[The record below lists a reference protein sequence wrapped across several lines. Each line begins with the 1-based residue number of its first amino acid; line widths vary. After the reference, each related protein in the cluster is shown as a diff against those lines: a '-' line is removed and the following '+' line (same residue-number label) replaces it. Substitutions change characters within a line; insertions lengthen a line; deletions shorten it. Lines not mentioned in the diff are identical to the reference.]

1 MILFL
6 IWEIFSNFT
15 EIKSQNMIEELS
27 FKNILSFKNETTL
40 SFEATS
46 DNSIE
51 SSHVVEMPNGTRLLR
66 LALIFGANASG
77 KSNLIYALE
86 ELYGFWTLNPSNMD
100 TQTGIEPFTL
110 DTETP
115 GQPSE
120 FSLKIWIDGVRYW
133 YQLRLTNKIVMLEK
147 LSYYKTTQPIMVFER
162 KYEDGQS
169 IIKTNPA
176 VQKID
181 NETLKMLSL
190 NCLPN
195 MSVFAARGRV
205 NMKFNH
211 VDGFRKWIH
220 DGFMQT
226 IYPETDM
233 TKIARRMLKENK
245 DFKSYMLNF
254 LNMADFNIT
263 GLNEHP
269 DDDGLRKLGFEHTV
283 ENERGREMYEL
294 NLGHQSN
301 GTRRLLGIEAAVFDL
316 CRNGSFLM
324 IDEMDASLHPDI
336 MEYIL
341 RQFLLEKSQ
350 SQLLITTHYDGLLR
364 TINDLIRKDN
374 IWFTEKDKSG
384 ASQLYSLVEFKGLS
398 KITHIDKAYRN
409 GIFGALPQIKD

>member
-1 MILFL
+1 
-6 IWEIFSNFT
+6 
-15 EIKSQNMIEELS
+15 MIEEIS

-46 DNSIE
+46 DKSIE
-51 SSHVVEMPNGTRLLR
+51 TPHVLEMPNGTRLLR
-66 LALIFGANASG
+66 LAVIFGANASG
-77 KSNLIYALE
+77 KSNLLYALE
-86 ELYGFWTLNPSNMD
+86 QLHRFWTINPSNMD
-100 TQTGIEPFTL
+100 IKTGIEPFLL
-110 DTETP
+110 DVDTP
-115 GQPSE
+115 GVSSE
-120 FSLKIWIDGVRYW
+120 FNLKIWIDGVRYW
-133 YQLRLTNKIVMLEK
+133 YQLQLTKKVVVLEK

-169 IIKTNPA
+169 IIKNNPA

-181 NETLKMLSL
+181 SEALKMLSL

-211 VDGFRKWIH
+211 VDAFRKWIH
-220 DGFMQT
+220 YGFMPV

-233 TKIARRMLKENK
+233 TRYARRMLKENK
-245 DFKSYMLNF
+245 DFKPYMLNF

-263 GLNEHP
+263 GLHEHP
-269 DDDGLRKLGFEHTV
+269 DDDGLHKLGFEHTV
-283 ENERGREMYEL
+283 ENDRGKEIYEL

-301 GTRRLLGIEAAVFDL
+301 GTRRLLGIEAAVFEL

-336 MEYIL
+336 LEYIL
-341 RQFLLEKSQ
+341 RQFLLESSQ

-364 TINDLIRKDN
+364 TVDDLIRKDN
-374 IWFTEKDKSG
+374 IWFTEKEKSG
-384 ASQLYSLVEFKGLS
+384 ASQLYSLVEFKGLG
-398 KITHIDKAYRN
+398 KITHLDKAYRN

>member
-1 MILFL
+1 
-6 IWEIFSNFT
+6 
-15 EIKSQNMIEELS
+15 MIEEVS

-46 DNSIE
+46 DKSIE
-51 SSHVVEMPNGTRLLR
+51 TSHVVEMPNGTRLLR
-66 LALIFGANASG
+66 LALVLGANASG
-77 KSNLIYALE
+77 KSNLLYALE
-86 ELYGFWTLNPSNMD
+86 ELRGFWTFNPSDMD
-100 TQTGIEPFTL
+100 SKTGIEPFML
-110 DTETP
+110 DSDTTHE
-115 GQPSE
+115 PSE
-120 FSLKIWIDGVRYW
+120 FNLKIWIDGVRYW
-133 YQLRLTNKIVMLEK
+133 YQLRLTGKVVLIEK
-147 LSYYKTTQPIMVFER
+147 LFYYKTTQPIMVFER
-162 KYEDGQS
+162 RFEDGQS
-169 IIKTNPA
+169 VIKTNPA

-181 NETLKMLSL
+181 GETLKMLSL

-205 NMKFNH
+205 NMKFSH
-211 VDGFRKWIH
+211 VDNFRKWIH
-220 DGFMQT
+220 GGFMPT

-233 TKIARRMLKENK
+233 TKFARRMLKDNNE
-245 DFKSYMLNF
+245 FKSYMLNF
-254 LNMADFNIT
+254 LKMADFNIT

-269 DDDGLRKLGFEHTV
+269 DEEGLRKLGFEHTV

-294 NLGHQSN
+294 NFGHQSN

-316 CRNGSFLM
+316 CLNGSFLM
-324 IDEMDASLHPDI
+324 IDEMDASLHPEI

-341 RQFLLEKSQ
+341 RQFLLEASQ

-364 TINDLIRKDN
+364 TVNDLIRKDN

-398 KITHIDKAYRN
+398 KITHLDKAYRN

>member
-1 MILFL
+1 
-6 IWEIFSNFT
+6 
-15 EIKSQNMIEELS
+15 MIEEIS
-27 FKNILSFKNETTL
+27 FKNILSFKNESTL

-46 DNSIE
+46 DKSIE
-51 SSHVVEMPNGTRLLR
+51 TAHVVTMPNGTRLLR
-66 LALIFGANASG
+66 LALILGANASG
-77 KSNLIYALE
+77 KSNLLYALE
-86 ELYGFWTLNPSNMD
+86 QLHNFWTFNPSNMD
-100 TQTGIEPFTL
+100 SETGIEPFML
-110 DTETP
+110 DIDTP
-115 GQPSE
+115 GEPSE
-120 FSLKIWIDGVRYW
+120 FNLKIWIDGIRYW
-133 YQLRLTNKIVMLEK
+133 YHLQLTEKVVMLEK

-169 IIKTNPA
+169 IIKTNPV

-181 NETLKMLSL
+181 SETLKMLSL

-195 MSVFAARGRV
+195 MSLLAARGRV

-211 VDGFRKWIH
+211 VDSFRKWAQE
-220 DGFMQT
+220 GFLPT

-233 TKIARRMLKENK
+233 TKFARRMLIENK

-263 GLNEHP
+263 GLNEHS
-269 DDDGLRKLGFEHTV
+269 DGKGVRKFDFEHTV
-283 ENERGREMYEL
+283 ENDRGKETYEL
-294 NLGHQSN
+294 NFRQQSN

-316 CRNGSFLM
+316 CRNGAFLM

-341 RQFLLEKSQ
+341 RQFLLETTQ

-364 TINDLIRKDN
+364 SVDDLIRKDN

-398 KITHIDKAYRN
+398 KISHIDKAYRN

>member
-1 MILFL
+1 
-6 IWEIFSNFT
+6 
-15 EIKSQNMIEELS
+15 MIEEIS
-27 FKNILSFKNETTL
+27 FKNVLSFRNETNL
-40 SFEATS
+40 SFEATA
-46 DNSIE
+46 DKSIE
-51 SSHVVEMPNGTRLLR
+51 TSHVVEMPNGTRLLR
-66 LALIFGANASG
+66 LALVLGANASG
-77 KSNLIYALE
+77 KSNLLYALE
-86 ELYGFWTLNPSNMD
+86 ELHGFWTFNPSNMD
-100 TQTGIEPFTL
+100 SKTGIVPFML
-110 DTETP
+110 DRYTP
-115 GQPSE
+115 GEPSE
-120 FSLKIWIDGVRYW
+120 FNLKIWIDGVRYW
-133 YQLRLTNKIVMLEK
+133 YQLHLTDKVVLLER
-147 LSYYKTTQPIMVFER
+147 LSYYKTTQPIMIFER
-162 KYEDGQS
+162 KLEDGQS

-181 NETLKMLSL
+181 SETLKMLSL

-211 VDGFRKWIH
+211 VDIFRKWIH
-220 DGFMQT
+220 DGFMPT

-233 TKIARRMLKENK
+233 TKFARRLLKDNK

-254 LNMADFNIT
+254 LSMADFNIT
-263 GLNEHP
+263 GLNEHS

-283 ENERGREMYEL
+283 ENERGREIYEL
-294 NLGHQSN
+294 NFGHQSN

-341 RQFLLEKSQ
+341 RQFLLESSQ

-364 TINDLIRKDN
+364 TVNDLIRKDN
-374 IWFTEKDKSG
+374 IWFTEKDKSSS
-384 ASQLYSLVEFKGLS
+384 SQLYSLVEFKGLS
-398 KITHIDKAYRN
+398 KITHLDKAYRN

>member
-1 MILFL
+1 MLE
-6 IWEIFSNFT
+6 EI
-15 EIKSQNMIEELS
+15 S
-27 FKNILSFKNETTL
+27 FRNILSFKNETTL

-66 LALIFGANASG
+66 LALVFGANASG

-100 TQTGIEPFTL
+100 TKTGIEPFML

-120 FSLKIWIDGVRYW
+120 FNLKIWIDGVRYW
-133 YQLRLTNKIVMLEK
+133 YQLRLTNKIVMFER
-147 LSYYKTTQPIMVFER
+147 LSYYKTTQPIMIFER

-169 IIKTNPA
+169 IIKTNPS

-181 NETLKMLSL
+181 NETLKILSL

-205 NMKFNH
+205 NMKFSH

-220 DGFMQT
+220 DGFMPT
-226 IYPETDM
+226 IFPETDM
-233 TKIARRMLKENK
+233 TKFARRLLKENR

-263 GLNEHP
+263 GLNEHL
-269 DDDGLRKLGFEHTV
+269 DEDGLRKLGFEHTV
-283 ENERGREMYEL
+283 ENDRGKEMYEL

-301 GTRRLLGIEAAVFDL
+301 GTRRLLGIEAAVFNL

-341 RQFLLEKSQ
+341 RQFLLESSQ

-364 TINDLIRKDN
+364 TVDDLIRKDN
-374 IWFTEKDKSG
+374 IWFTEKDKTG

-398 KITHIDKAYRN
+398 KITHLDKAYRN

>member
-1 MILFL
+1 MLE
-6 IWEIFSNFT
+6 EI
-15 EIKSQNMIEELS
+15 S
-27 FKNILSFKNETTL
+27 FRNILSFKNETTL

-66 LALIFGANASG
+66 LALVFGANASG
-77 KSNLIYALE
+77 KSNLIYTLE
-86 ELYGFWTLNPSNMD
+86 ELYDFWTLNPSNMD
-100 TQTGIEPFTL
+100 TKTGIEPFML

-120 FSLKIWIDGVRYW
+120 FNLKIWIDGVRYW
-133 YQLRLTNKIVMLEK
+133 YQLRLTNKIVMFER
-147 LSYYKTTQPIMVFER
+147 LSYYKTTQPIMIFER

-169 IIKTNPA
+169 IIKINPA

-181 NETLKMLSL
+181 NETLKILSL

-205 NMKFNH
+205 NMKFSH

-220 DGFMQT
+220 DGFMPT
-226 IYPETDM
+226 IFPETDM
-233 TKIARRMLKENK
+233 TKFARRLLKENR

-263 GLNEHP
+263 GLNEHL
-269 DDDGLRKLGFEHTV
+269 DEDGLRKLGFEHTV
-283 ENERGREMYEL
+283 ENDRGKEMYEL

-301 GTRRLLGIEAAVFDL
+301 GTRRLLGIEAAVFNL

-341 RQFLLEKSQ
+341 RQFLLESSQ

-364 TINDLIRKDN
+364 TVDDLIRKDN
-374 IWFTEKDKSG
+374 IWFTEKDKTG

-398 KITHIDKAYRN
+398 KITHLDKAYRN